1 MRAIDVVSLATVF
14 RSSRWR
20 RLGLALCA
28 LTAAAGSALAD
39 SGLTAGDHAI
49 WRYGAADQPELVDYV
64 VLAAGDDYLI
74 QTNLKPF
81 EFNRDDY
88 ELFVEVRGIAY
99 FDCRD
104 TIEESL
110 VRTTLDNVAALFP
123 LKSGATAGAYT
134 VVGPAAPAMMRPKG
148 LGPDPK
154 APIDVWPIVETL
166 EDGQTV
172 TLYWAVEF
180 ENLVGID
187 WSETEKD
194 RLVEIRRQ
202 DGPSLPG
209 VIPDEC
215 RKALPEWFWKEIGA
229 E

>member
-1 MRAIDVVSLATVF
+1 
-14 RSSRWR
+14 
-20 RLGLALCA
+20 
-28 LTAAAGSALAD
+28 
-39 SGLTAGDHAI
+39 
-49 WRYGAADQPELVDYV
+49 
-64 VLAAGDDYLI
+64 
-74 QTNLKPF
+74 
-81 EFNRDDY
+81 
-88 ELFVEVRGIAY
+88 
-99 FDCRD
+99 
-104 TIEESL
+104 
-110 VRTTLDNVAALFP
+110 
-123 LKSGATAGAYT
+123 
-134 VVGPAAPAMMRPKG
+134 MMRPKG